1 MTNKTLLVTGG
12 CGFIGSNFI
21 RHILTKR
28 QDWFVINLD
37 ALTYAG
43 NIENL
48 TDLDVEHKSRYKFVH
63 ADIRSLDSLQHIF
76 DRNRI
81 DTVVH
86 FAAESHVDRSI
97 HNPATFIETNVI
109 GTYNLLEV
117 SRRYWENLNRFET
130 FRFVHV
136 STDEVYGSLGL
147 QGYFTE
153 TTAYDPSSPYS
164 ASKAGSDHLVNAW
177 YRTYGLPT
185 LITNCSNNYG
195 PYQFPEKLIPLMI
208 LSILEEK
215 DLPVYGDG
223 KNIRD
228 WLYVMDHCEA
238 LLTALEK
245 GTPGHT
251 YNVGGN
257 EEWKNIDIVY
267 RICDK
272 MDKLLE
278 RSGDKSSRRLIRFV
292 TDRPGHDRRYAIDA
306 SKISNELGW
315 RPKYTFEIALDE
327 TIDWYMNNMRWVDK
341 VRTGSYRN
349 WIEKNYTRRES
360 LK

>member
-1 MTNKTLLVTGG
+1 
-12 CGFIGSNFI
+12 
-21 RHILTKR
+21 
-28 QDWFVINLD
+28 
-37 ALTYAG
+37 
-43 NIENL
+43 
-48 TDLDVEHKSRYKFVH
+48 
-63 ADIRSLDSLQHIF
+63 
-76 DRNRI
+76 
-81 DTVVH
+81 
-86 FAAESHVDRSI
+86 
-97 HNPATFIETNVI
+97 
-109 GTYNLLEV
+109 
-117 SRRYWENLNRFET
+117 
-130 FRFVHV
+130 
-136 STDEVYGSLGL
+136 
-147 QGYFTE
+147 
-153 TTAYDPSSPYS
+153 
-164 ASKAGSDHLVNAW
+164 
-177 YRTYGLPT
+177 
-185 LITNCSNNYG
+185 
-195 PYQFPEKLIPLMI
+195 MI